1 MEEDKR
7 VMNYSVVRFMIFKVI
22 ELIGILMILPF
33 LVAIIYRENMAATV
47 FLGMLIGCI
56 VVGAVGSH
64 FRPKKITLYAKE
76 GFVVTALS
84 WIIISLFGALPFVFT
99 GTIPSYVDAV
109 FETISGFTTTGA
121 SILNGVDGMLKS
133 VQFWRTFSHWIGGM
147 GVLVFMM
154 AVMPLV
160 DGNGMHIMRAESPGP
175 SVGKIVPK
183 LKDTARTLYIIYFGI
198 TLVEII
204 CLWISGLNLYEA
216 MTITFSTVG
225 TGGFAISN
233 SGIGGYS
240 TLTQVIIIV
249 FMAICGVNFSVYY
262 YIITKR
268 FRDAWHCDEMKW
280 YFVTMF
286 GSAALIA
293 INVYRAGLLPTP
305 YLSFHHALFAVV
317 SIMTTTGFGTED
329 FNLWPEFSRT
339 LLVTLT
345 MIGACAGSTGGG
357 FKFSRLIIILR
368 TIKNEL
374 TFIIHPKSIKKVYMD
389 GRAVEGTTV
398 KSVSA
403 YLGIYVVIYVISF
416 LIVSLDGFDFET
428 SFTAVAATLNNV
440 GPGLNMVGPMGNY
453 SQFSV
458 LSKIVLMFDMLAGR
472 LELLP
477 ILILLSPQTYK
488 RK

>member
-1 MEEDKR
+1 
-7 VMNYSVVRFMIFKVI
+7 
-22 ELIGILMILPF
+22 
-33 LVAIIYRENMAATV
+33 
-47 FLGMLIGCI
+47 
-56 VVGAVGSH
+56 
-64 FRPKKITLYAKE
+64 
-76 GFVVTALS
+76 
-84 WIIISLFGALPFVFT
+84 
-99 GTIPSYVDAV
+99 
-109 FETISGFTTTGA
+109 
-121 SILNGVDGMLKS
+121 
-133 VQFWRTFSHWIGGM
+133 
-147 GVLVFMM
+147 
-154 AVMPLV
+154 
-160 DGNGMHIMRAESPGP
+160 
-175 SVGKIVPK
+175 
-183 LKDTARTLYIIYFGI
+183 
-198 TLVEII
+198 
-204 CLWISGLNLYEA
+204 
-216 MTITFSTVG
+216 
-225 TGGFAISN
+225 
-233 SGIGGYS
+233 
-240 TLTQVIIIV
+240 
-249 FMAICGVNFSVYY
+249 
-262 YIITKR
+262 
-268 FRDAWHCDEMKW
+268 
-280 YFVTMF
+280 
-286 GSAALIA
+286 
-293 INVYRAGLLPTP
+293 
-305 YLSFHHALFAVV
+305 
-317 SIMTTTGFGTED
+317 
-329 FNLWPEFSRT
+329 
-339 LLVTLT
+339 